1 MSSDDF
7 WEQESGQISDHEPNV
22 QICKSQ
28 QKNHHVIILKGQVM
42 ICDVIAIW
50 RYVCMSLYT
59 DYLMAISVMD
69 LVQTKS
75 VASKTL
81 QTYSWIPI
89 P

>member
-1 MSSDDF
+1 MIF
-7 WEQESGQISDHEPNV
+7 WEQESGQISENEPNV

-28 QKNHHVIILKGQVM
+28 QKNHHLVFFFKGQVM
-42 ICDVIAIW
+42 ICDVIMIW

-59 DYLMAISVMD
+59 DYLMAISRMD
-69 LVQTKS
+69 LVQSKS